1 MKKCFYGSFVMADI
15 AGVSFSI
22 AQPIVNSGVN
32 QLREPENKEAAEELR
47 ATSAPQRNQPVN
59 DEPADVSA
67 EQSVSSRLDFSVP
80 TTENTTEENT
90 TVINEQVVAAAGQ
103 QIQQASIE
111 ANANRPAETN
121 QSTSQASQQNTNA
134 EETVQAANPPVE
146 QEQTTNPTPVET
158 QTQPLE
164 SSQVTQSSQ
173 SQATSEQFESGNP
186 EAGLGLDSGS
196 IINVTA

>member
-1 MKKCFYGSFVMADI
+1 MADI

-32 QLREPENKEAAEELR
+32 QLREPENKKAAEELR
-47 ATSAPQRNQPVN
+47 ATSAPQRDQPVN
-59 DEPADVSA
+59 DEPSDVSA

-80 TTENTTEENT
+80 STENTTEENT
-90 TVINEQVVAAAGQ
+90 NVINEQVVSAAGQ

-111 ANANRPAETN
+111 ASANRPAET
-121 QSTSQASQQNTNA
+121 
-134 EETVQAANPPVE
+134 VQATNSPIE

>member
-1 MKKCFYGSFVMADI
+1 MADI

-47 ATSAPQRNQPVN
+47 ATSAPQRDQPVN

-80 TTENTTEENT
+80 TAENTTEENT
-90 TVINEQVVAAAGQ
+90 NVINEQVVSAAGQ

-111 ANANRPAETN
+111 ANANRPAETD

-134 EETVQAANPPVE
+134 EETVQAANPPIE
-146 QEQTTNPTPVET
+146 QEQTTNTTPAPTQA
-158 QTQPLE
+158 QTEPTE

-173 SQATSEQFESGNP
+173 NQTTTEQFESGSP

>member
-1 MKKCFYGSFVMADI
+1 MADI

-47 ATSAPQRNQPVN
+47 ATSAPQRDQPVN

-80 TTENTTEENT
+80 TAENTTEENT
-90 TVINEQVVAAAGQ
+90 TVINEQVVSAAGQ

-111 ANANRPAETN
+111 ANANRPAETDQN
-121 QSTSQASQQNTNA
+121 TNQASQQNTNA
-134 EETVQAANPPVE
+134 EETVQTTNPPLE
-146 QEQTTNPTPVET
+146 QEQTTNPAPVDAQT
-158 QTQPLE
+158 QTPE
-164 SSQVTQSSQ
+164 SSQVTQSNQ
-173 SQATSEQFESGNP
+173 NQATSEQFESGSP